1 MRTFS
6 VWSTVAAALV
16 FLVLSVPPTQAE
28 ELTGTWQG
36 TLTGDG
42 QPIAFTVAFS
52 EDGYALYEYKNNK
65 GWCRPSSCPLP
76 GRSNSC
82 RLAAV

>member
-6 VWSTVAAALV
+6 VWSAVAAALV
-16 FLVLSVPPTQAE
+16 FLVLSVPPARAE

-42 QPIAFTVAFS
+42 QAIAFTVAFS
-52 EDGYALYEYKNNK
+52 EDGYALYEYK
-65 GWCRPSSCPLP
+65 CRPSSCPLP

-82 RLAAV
+82 RRAAV